1 MNKKDINNL
10 IRWAVDSD
18 LEKFSEDT
26 YGVTGTAFDVAIEQD
41 DYLRDKFSQM
51 KYDFITW
58 ISGLSNNNRERLTRA
73 INQEEKNICEHN
85 NTVTNECSDCNDD
98 ELFDLLLKPV
108 LNSIRNTY
116 VGGVNNNLTDLIYDI
131 HEGEADLT
139 DELVEKIEQEILR
152 RLSI

>member
-1 MNKKDINNL
+1 MNSNDIERI
-10 IRWAVDSD
+10 IRWATDTDLKKFAEDS
-18 LEKFSEDT
+18 

-73 INQEEKNICEHN
+73 INEEEKNICEHN
-85 NTVTNECSDCNDD
+85 NTVTNECSDCNEN
-98 ELFDLLLKPV
+98 ELYDLLLRPV
-108 LNSIRNTY
+108 LNSIVDTY

-131 HEGEADLT
+131 HEGEVDLT
-139 DELVEKIEQEILR
+139 DELVEEMEKDILR
-152 RLSI
+152 RLSL